1 MRRREFITL
10 LGSAAALASPRVA
23 RAQQPATPV
32 IGFLHVRSPD
42 TGGPPIRGLRSGL
55 AETGYVEGK
64 SVTLEYRWGSGRYDQ
79 MPAMALELAGRPV
92 DILVAGADAAALA
105 AKAATSTIPIV
116 FAVGADP
123 VAIGLVA
130 SFNRPG
136 GNATGVNI
144 LTTAL
149 EAKRL
154 GLLRELV
161 PQAAMIAALLNPAAP
176 NKEAQ
181 LRDLEAAASAGGV
194 RLQVLWAS
202 NNREIDT
209 AFDTIAQ
216 QSIGALVV
224 TANPFFDTSR
234 DHILALAARHVVPT
248 MYQLREYV
256 TAGGLMSYGVD
267 LPSIY
272 HQVGVYAGR
281 ILKGAKPAGLPVLL
295 PTKFEFVLNLK
306 TAKALGVKISDNL
319 LSLAD
324 EVIE

>member
-42 TGGPPIRGLRSGL
+42 TGRPPIRGLRSGL

-79 MPAMALELAGRPV
+79 MPAMALELARRPV

-161 PQAAMIAALLNPAAP
+161 PQAAMIAALLNP
-176 NKEAQ
+176 
-181 LRDLEAAASAGGV
+181 DLEAAASAGGV